1 MGNIYK
7 ISINTIKNSYYN
19 WWYFQKFPKKNFA
32 QDLCRILASNYTL
45 AAWVNIPSFDFLNA
59 SDAAV
64 ISIFDSLGLSGDQRS
79 TGDLLGLLGNYNR

>member
-1 MGNIYK
+1 
-7 ISINTIKNSYYN
+7 
-19 WWYFQKFPKKNFA
+19 
-32 QDLCRILASNYTL
+32 LASNYTL

-79 TGDLLGLLGNYNR
+79 TGYLLGLLGLLGNYNRYDETIGRKKVEN